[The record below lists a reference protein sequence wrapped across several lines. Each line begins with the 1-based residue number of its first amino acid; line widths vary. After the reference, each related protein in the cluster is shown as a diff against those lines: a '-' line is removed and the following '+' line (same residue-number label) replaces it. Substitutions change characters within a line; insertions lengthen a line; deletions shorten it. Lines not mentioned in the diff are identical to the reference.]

1 MHEVFNWG
9 HVNESRPTKRLSLF
23 LGASEINIDDPP
35 PPTKTPQYATQSRSR
50 HGETFIHFRTITT
63 ILHAFIKYIG
73 GWRHFAARHIVARGH
88 VRFPSFPPYLVHV
101 SLFSS
106 ALT

>member
-1 MHEVFNWG
+1 MV
-9 HVNESRPTKRLSLF
+9 
-23 LGASEINIDDPP
+23 
-35 PPTKTPQYATQSRSR
+35 R
-50 HGETFIHFRTITT
+50 HLYILEQLRT